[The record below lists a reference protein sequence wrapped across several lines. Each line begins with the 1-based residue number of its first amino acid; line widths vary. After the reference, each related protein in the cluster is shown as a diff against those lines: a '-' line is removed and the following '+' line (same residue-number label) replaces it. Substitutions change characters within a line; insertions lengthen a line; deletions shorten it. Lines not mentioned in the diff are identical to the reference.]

1 MSTSLTTKQYFNQ
14 EGVKN
19 KFHELLGEKSV
30 AFVTSVMQ
38 VVNNNDLLKRATPAS
53 IYNAAA
59 MAAVLDMPINNN
71 LGFAYIVPYAGQ
83 AQFQIGYKGFIQ
95 LAIRSGQ
102 YETIGA
108 APIYKGQLTS
118 NNPLTGFE
126 FDFNIPKSGEPI
138 GYAAHFKLKSG
149 FSKTLYMTTEEL
161 LAHGKRYS
169 KSFTKNGSIWKKDF
183 PGMAQKTVLKML
195 LSKYGV
201 LSLDMQTAVQS
212 DQSIVKDFENGKFE
226 YPDNAQESAGEET
239 VDATAEVIESKKPAE
254 MDDEIL

>member
-1 MSTSLTTKQYFNQ
+1 MSTALTTKQYFAQ
-14 EGVKN
+14 DGVKN
-19 KFHELLGEKSV
+19 KFEELLGEKSV
-30 AFVTSVMQ
+30 GFVTSVMQ
-38 VVNNNDLLKRATPAS
+38 VVNGNDYLKKASPAS

-71 LGFAYIVPYAGQ
+71 LGFAYIVPYGGH

-108 APIYKGQLTS
+108 SPIYKGQLTS
-118 NNPLTGFE
+118 NNPLTGYK
-126 FDFNIPKSGEPI
+126 FDFNIPPQGEPI
-138 GYAAHFKLKSG
+138 GYAAHFNLKSG
-149 FSKTLYMTTEEL
+149 FSKTLYMTTAEI

-169 KSFTKNGSIWKKDF
+169 KSFAKSSSIWKKDF

-201 LSLDMQTAVQS
+201 LSLEMQTAVQS
-212 DQSIVKDFENGKFE
+212 DQSVVKDFEKQEFQ
-226 YPDNAQESAGEET
+226 YPDNASESAGEET
-239 VDATAEVIESKKPAE
+239 HDATHEVLESKKDSQ
-254 MDDEIL
+254 MDEPII